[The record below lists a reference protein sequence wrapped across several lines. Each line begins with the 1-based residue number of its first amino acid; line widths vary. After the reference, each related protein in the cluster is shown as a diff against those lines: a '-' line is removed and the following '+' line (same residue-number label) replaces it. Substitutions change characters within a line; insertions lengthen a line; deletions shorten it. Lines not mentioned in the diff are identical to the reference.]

1 MYHNYYLLLQGFLL
15 LASLEELSFLNNGA
29 LYQVSAFKT
38 KRSCQDDTMNLHCP
52 APKVL
57 KIYRATYHQTKS
69 NNCTR
74 KSEYCALDDKKNL
87 TSERCEGK
95 TACNVTVDTSTMGDN
110 CPGMLTLK
118 YLKVMYWCG
127 LPIVNEGRRGLP
139 DTDPYRDIKIK
150 YICQGDSMYL
160 SCTASKV
167 LNIIWARYGREKKDK
182 NKICIGRRMDYV
194 NTAEYCA
201 PDDREDFVKGCCE
214 GRTKCNFTVDTS
226 TMGDKC
232 PGMSVHKD
240 LDVMYGCVEKV
251 SPTLPTTVPPTA
263 FAENKSTTV
272 LTKPSSPSAPFN
284 YATQSTTTEMSPKY
298 PDDNDEEDDS
308 AGYGFVIYNT
318 GYGNQISHVMTA
330 LLFVVNF
337 HFQPL

>member
-1 MYHNYYLLLQGFLL
+1 MRKLIHSSIHLLFVHVCIHLFISLKFFLL
-15 LASLEELSFLNNGA
+15 RGLFI
-29 LYQVSAFKT
+29 FF
-38 KRSCQDDTMNLHCP
+38 
-52 APKVL
+52 KVL
-57 KIYRATYHQTKS
+57 IHL
-69 NNCTR
+69 C
-74 KSEYCALDDKKNL
+74 L
-87 TSERCEGK
+87 
-95 TACNVTVDTSTMGDN
+95 
-110 CPGMLTLK
+110 
-118 YLKVMYWCG
+118 G

-240 LDVMYGCVEKV
+240 LDVMYGCGK
-251 SPTLPTTVPPTA
+251 
-263 FAENKSTTV
+263 
-272 LTKPSSPSAPFN
+272 
-284 YATQSTTTEMSPKY
+284 
-298 PDDNDEEDDS
+298 
-308 AGYGFVIYNT
+308 
-318 GYGNQISHVMTA
+318 
-330 LLFVVNF
+330 
-337 HFQPL
+337 

>member
-57 KIYRATYHQTKS
+57 KIYCATYHQTKS
-69 NNCTR
+69 DNCAR
-74 KSEYCALDDKKNL
+74 KSEYCAPVDKISL
-87 TSERCEGK
+87 ISERCKGK
-95 TACNVTVDTSTMGDN
+95 MACNVTVDTSTMGDN

-118 YLKVMYWCG
+118 YLKVTYLCG
-127 LPIVNEGRRGLP
+127 PPIVN
-139 DTDPYRDIKIK
+139 DTDQYRDIKIK

-160 SCTASKV
+160 SCTASEV
-167 LNIIWARYGREKKDK
+167 LNIIQARYGREKKDK

-201 PDDREDFVKGCCE
+201 DDKEDFVKGRCE
-214 GRTKCNFTVDTS
+214 GHTKCNFTVDTS

-240 LDVMYGCVEKV
+240 LNVMYGCVEKV
-251 SPTLPTTVPPTA
+251 SPTPPTTVPPTA

>member
-57 KIYRATYHQTKS
+57 KIYSATYHQTKRD
-69 NNCTR
+69 NCTR
-74 KSEYCALDDKKNL
+74 KSEYCAPDDKKSL
-87 TSERCEGK
+87 ISERCKGK
-95 TACNVTVDTSTMGDN
+95 TACNVTLDTSTMGDN

-118 YLKVMYWCG
+118 YLKVMYLCG
-127 LPIVNEGRRGLP
+127 PPYR
-139 DTDPYRDIKIK
+139 YRDIKIK
-150 YICQGDSMYL
+150 FICQGDSMHL
-160 SCTASKV
+160 SCMASKV
-167 LNIIWARYGREKKDK
+167 QIIQARYGREKNDK
-182 NKICIGRRMDYV
+182 KVCIGRRMGYV

-201 PDDREDFVKGCCE
+201 PDDKEDFVKGRCE
-214 GRTKCNFTVDTS
+214 GRAKCNFTVDTS

-232 PGMSVHKD
+232 PGMSVCKD
-240 LDVMYGCVEKV
+240 LNVRYGCGEKV
-251 SPTLPTTVPPTA
+251 SPTPPTTVPPST

-284 YATQSTTTEMSPKY
+284 DATQPTTTEINPTY
-298 PDDNDEEDDS
+298 PDDSDEEDDS

-330 LLFVVNF
+330 LLFVVNV